1 MPHSSILP
9 PATIYNSS
17 HIRLYYYL
25 PQKYTILKNNR
36 STLNPNRPTIIYQ
49 GTTKELPTNYPPS
62 PNHPKC
68 TIFKIPPPPKKIL
81 SGCAGV
87 PACLTSIT
95 AITAITSIDAISPQR
110 RPATPLFIPTSREP
124 VGAEHPRNKKLMNN

>member
-1 MPHSSILP
+1 MLIP
-9 PATIYNSS
+9 
-17 HIRLYYYL
+17 
-25 PQKYTILKNNR
+25 KR
-36 STLNPNRPTIIYQ
+36 STIIYQ

-62 PNHPKC
+62 PHHPKC
-68 TIFKIPPPPKKIL
+68 TIFKIPSPPKKIL

-95 AITAITSIDAISPQR
+95 AITTITTITTITSIDAIPPQR
-110 RPATPLFIPTSREP
+110 CPGTPLFIPTSREP